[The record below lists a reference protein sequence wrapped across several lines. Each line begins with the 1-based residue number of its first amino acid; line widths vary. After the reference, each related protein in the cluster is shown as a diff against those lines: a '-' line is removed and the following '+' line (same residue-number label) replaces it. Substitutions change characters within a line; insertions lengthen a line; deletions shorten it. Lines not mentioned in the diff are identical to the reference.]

1 MGNIAHYAKQAKAF
15 RRTHPNTTWQRAM
28 QIVAKGGSSKR
39 KRHVSGTAAVG
50 TTSVGRTR
58 KRRVSGTAAVG
69 KTRRKRGVSRGYLG
83 NTGSQIVQVVKM
95 GAGMAGGI
103 ALTHFVLRP
112 IENKLAQN
120 YPGVGKFM
128 AGAEVLLGGLMALK
142 ARNPIVKSVGVGIMA
157 GGVYGVMKQFHI
169 HHESP
174 SVSGVGEYTHTEI
187 PVSNTVSGMLGNM
200 HRKRINSPGYY
211 QEGNSALVASSANNS
226 QFSNQMH
233 NDLYKSYLF
242 A

>member
-1 MGNIAHYAKQAKAF
+1 MSNIAVYSKNAKAY
-15 RRTHPNTTWQRAM
+15 RKHHPNVSWQRAM
-28 QIVAKGGSSKR
+28 QIVAKGGGTKR
-39 KRHVSGTAAVG
+39 KRRVSGTAAVG
-50 TTSVGRTR
+50 NSSVGRR

-83 NTGSQIVQVVKM
+83 NTGSQIVQIAKM
-95 GAGMAGGI
+95 GAEIAGGI
-103 ALTHFVLRP
+103 ALTHFILRP
-112 IENKLAQN
+112 IENKLAQK
-120 YPGVGKFM
+120 YPAVGKFM

-174 SVSGVGEYTHTEI
+174 AVSGVGEYTHTEI

-211 QEGNSALVASSANNS
+211 QEGNSALVAASQNNS
-226 QFSNQMH
+226 PFTNQMH